1 LENRRV
7 EQVLTGHLVPVGEGG
22 GGDRAREGEGRIKE
36 NGEGGEFNYDLI
48 YCKNFL

>member
-1 LENRRV
+1 MYVNGKMRLETV
-7 EQVLTGHLVPVGEGG
+7 SGM
-22 GGDRAREGEGRIKE
+22 GEGRIKE